1 MSKELKAIKAQV
13 KVRLIELDMTQT
25 QLANSVNVTKSVIS
39 DLLTYGKGSSN
50 VKANVAAVLG
60 INNPWEGMRNDS

>member
-25 QLANSVNVTKSVIS
+25 QLANGVNVTKSVIS

-60 INNPWEGMRNDS
+60 INNPWEGM